1 MATIYVKTKEGRV
14 AFYNG
19 KPIPHDK
26 FIPVSETSG
35 MRRLVDVWEDVEVQA
50 APAAKSPDQRRPAPM
65 APNPV
70 TPATAAPKKET
81 N

>member
-1 MATIYVKTKEGRV
+1 MATIYVKTKEGRL

-35 MRRLVDVWEDVEVQA
+35 MRRLVSVWEDVYVQD
-50 APAAKSPDQRRPAPM
+50 APAAKDQRRPAPM

-70 TPATAAPKKET
+70 TPATAAPKKEI

>member
-1 MATIYVKTKEGRV
+1 MATIYVKTKEGRM

-26 FIPVSETSG
+26 FIPVQETSG
-35 MRRLVDVWEDVEVQA
+35 VQRLVKVWEDVLVDDKTATPQGRKG
-50 APAAKSPDQRRPAPM
+50 APFNPAPK
-65 APNPV
+65 
-70 TPATAAPKKET
+70 AAEPKKET